1 MGFWLAQ
8 NHDKICVFDFGGNMK
23 DGGRGKKGLL
33 DDVRKSLAIVM
44 GRRRQIQRDIVAE
57 KWMGQGKI
65 WL

>member
-1 MGFWLAQ
+1 
-8 NHDKICVFDFGGNMK
+8 MK
-23 DGGRGKKGLL
+23 DGGREKKKGLL
-33 DDVRKSLAIVM
+33 DDVRKSLAIVR